1 MMNYGRNNE
10 DLKLLIESGMMEDVD
25 NLQLLIQKINEGEGD
40 ILMPVVVDEIE
51 LMVLVLVG
59 GEDVLVSHAYPLY
72 LDGPHVLL
80 ELNTYILDDQHNN
93 NYIAP

>member
-1 MMNYGRNNE
+1 
-10 DLKLLIESGMMEDVD
+10 
-25 NLQLLIQKINEGEGD
+25 
-40 ILMPVVVDEIE
+40 MPVVVDEIE